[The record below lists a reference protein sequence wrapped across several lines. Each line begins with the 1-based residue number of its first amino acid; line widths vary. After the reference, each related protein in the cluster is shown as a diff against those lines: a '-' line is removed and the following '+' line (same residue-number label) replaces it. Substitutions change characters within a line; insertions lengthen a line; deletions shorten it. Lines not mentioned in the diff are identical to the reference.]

1 MRKLSLFLLLAS
13 AAVPALAAPGEDND
27 GGRHHR
33 DSDQTQQTENR
44 PQRVR
49 EVQQQNNGGEQRNF
63 RAERAQSNPDQA
75 QQQERLQ
82 NREAR
87 QQRFEQAQQ
96 ERAQNQQSIRES
108 VQRHREEQA
117 QNVTDRSDSVREW
130 RQRDDSNATRTNW
143 QGGQGSSWQDRQ
155 RRIRTIPNTNVVSGP
170 SRTEQ
175 QAFQDR
181 RRTDYRSGN
190 YTRWTNNW
198 RHDRRYDWN
207 RYRNYHRS
215 LFTLSYYSD
224 PFGWNYRPWSIGS
237 YLYPSYYRQS
247 FWLNDP
253 WQYRLPPAYGPYRW
267 VRYWDDALLVN
278 IYTGQVVDVEYD
290 FFW

>member
-13 AAVPALAAPGEDND
+13 AAVPAIAQSGDDNND

-33 DSDQTQQTENR
+33 GNNQSEQSESR

-63 RAERAQSNPDQA
+63 RVQRAQSNVDQG
-75 QQQERLQ
+75 QQQERFQ

-96 ERAQNQQSIRES
+96 ERAQNQQSIRERF
-108 VQRHREEQA
+108 QRQREQQA
-117 QNVTDRSDSVREW
+117 QSDATQTERVREW
-130 RQRDDSNATRTNW
+130 RQRDGTSGGRTNW
-143 QGGQGSSWQDRQ
+143 QGGQANWQDRQ
-155 RRIRTIPNTNVVSGP
+155 RQVRTIPNTNVASGP
-170 SRTEQ
+170 SRSEQ
-175 QAFQDR
+175 QLFQDR
-181 RRTDYRSGN
+181 RRTEYRNGN

-198 RHDRRYDWN
+198 RNDRRYDWN
-207 RYRNYHRS
+207 RYRTYHRS
-215 LFTLSYYSD
+215 IFSIGFYSD

-237 YLYPSYYRQS
+237 YMYPSYYDQS

-278 IYTGQVVDVEYD
+278 IYTGQVEDVIHN